1 MKKFFFWRAA
11 AFFVLPCAAT
21 LADDAP
27 AAPSAAFAAQV
38 DAQSGIVADR
48 ATASLPQ
55 APAVV
60 VQSAD
65 ELDRAYVPPA
75 GVDHDYYAYT
85 LNAAAVNGDTLSM
98 SVLDAENMALAH
110 SWKLRSAVEG
120 RVAARG
126 KKLGAIGGLLPSF
139 GYETDLG
146 YGQSY
151 VDTMPK
157 EPMPRASFS
166 QTPSFTQPL
175 FRGGALISALREA
188 RAGED
193 KAESDILYQRL
204 TVRANIRQLYYQ
216 CMLNKKIAD
225 VARKL
230 TDIAEE
236 YWKKTQSRYAAE
248 DVPEIDVLRYQVQ
261 YQLRKAEYINDRN
274 NYNTSVTQLLRYLGQ
289 PLRSNVFLND
299 AFDFTEFDPGDEDEL
314 TQYALAHRPDLR
326 SYQLNEEMMRQE
338 VKQAKAG
345 LLPTLDGKIGFT
357 QGTSYAERN
366 SMGGGGERYA
376 GTWNWNM
383 GIQLNWNALAG
394 MGQQLRGK
402 IMQANAVLAQAEFD
416 TQDVAD
422 SIKQDVRNAVLGI
435 LSSVEAV
442 KSQQEN
448 VEQANRVLT
457 QENIRWE
464 EGAGDYLQILD
475 AQNVVGSA
483 ESSYWQSIYQYKT
496 SIVNLEYALGKFYQG
511 AGNEV
516 QSYRVQK
523 PAADNR
529 NPLDALSTPQSL
541 KRSQQGVSPKAAGI
555 AKTPAIKETVANSHS
570 VAAGKRA
577 GETAVASYRVA
588 APVNAPTAPAP
599 VAPTA
604 AAANPAAIKAMSST
618 AGQTFF
624 GGLKMPTAEKADNRE
639 LVAATMDPDL
649 TAPAGGRGAPSLP
662 EPEIE

>member
-1 MKKFFFWRAA
+1 MKKFFFGRVVAG
-11 AFFVLPCAAT
+11 AFFVLPCGIT
-21 LADDAP
+21 LADDAS
-27 AAPSAAFAAQV
+27 AASSAAFAAQV

-65 ELDRAYVPPA
+65 ELDRAYVAPA
-75 GVDHDYYAYT
+75 GVDHDYYAYS
-85 LNAAAVNGDTLSM
+85 LNAAAAVNGDTLSM

-139 GYETDLG
+139 GYETGLG

-157 EPMPRASFS
+157 EPMPRANFS

-216 CMLNKKIAD
+216 CLLNKKIAD

-261 YQLRKAEYINDRN
+261 YQLRKADYINDRN

-326 SYQLNEEMMRQE
+326 SYQLSEEMMRQE

-366 SMGGGGERYA
+366 SMGGGDRYA
-376 GTWNWNM
+376 GNWNWNM

-435 LSSVEAV
+435 LSSIEAV

-541 KRSQQGVSPKAAGI
+541 KRRQPGVSPKAAGM
-555 AKTPAIKETVANSHS
+555 AKTPEVKEVKTVANSYS
-570 VAAGKRA
+570 ATSKRV

-588 APVNAPTAPAP
+588 APSNAP
-599 VAPTA
+599 VAPVTTT
-604 AAANPAAIKAMSST
+604 AAANPASIKAMSST

-624 GGLKMPTAEKADNRE
+624 GGLKMPTAEKTGNNE

-649 TAPAGGRGAPSLP
+649 IAPSGRGAPSLP